1 MNPPEK
7 EKFGLRRKNNAIS
20 VKLARGLGLM
30 VWIAQANDPKHRY
43 VEQAKDTDRLEPKG
57 K

>member
-1 MNPPEK
+1 MNLPEK

-20 VKLARGLGLM
+20 VELARGLGLM